1 MPTLA
6 RPEHLARA
14 ANRCR
19 QSKRPQDPVDLD
31 FTMDESNIPEGFLR
45 ADIETRGKRH
55 LIFATEEQLTLLSKA
70 KRWYVDGTFKLCRP
84 PFTQLFTIN
93 AFVRQDDHAKQ
104 VPLLFVLM
112 SSKRKHDY
120 KKVLKKV
127 LRMLPTTPSVEQVT
141 ADFET
146 AVWGAFR
153 KVLPEVQLLGCAFHW
168 NQALWRKVQ
177 ELGLQT
183 AYMRDRATNGYIRRL
198 MALPFLPHETIA
210 ATLDNLKPEAITE
223 PLQQLVS
230 YIEENWIRSTVWP
243 PKCWS
248 VFMQSIRTNNDIEGW
263 HHGLNRRAAGR
274 CGLPLYMFVAL
285 LHKEARLVSLQIRLV
300 SERKLKRMQRSTY
313 REVQRRLFELWE
325 AFNKKEK
332 SLRQLLKG
340 CANINRPVMH

>member
-1 MPTLA
+1 M
-6 RPEHLARA
+6 
-14 ANRCR
+14 
-19 QSKRPQDPVDLD
+19 SKIVK
-31 FTMDESNIPEGFLR
+31 
-45 ADIETRGKRH
+45 IEN
-55 LIFATEEQLTLLSKA
+55 
-70 KRWYVDGTFKLCRP
+70 FK
-84 PFTQLFTIN
+84 
-93 AFVRQDDHAKQ
+93 
-104 VPLLFVLM
+104 
-112 SSKRKHDY
+112 S
-120 KKVLKKV
+120 
-127 LRMLPTTPSVEQVT
+127 
-141 ADFET
+141 

-183 AYMRDRATNGYIRRL
+183 AYMRDRATNGYIRQL

-210 ATLDNLKPEAITE
+210 ATFNNLKPEAITE

-248 VFMQSIRTNNDIEGW
+248 IFMQSIRTNNDIEGW

-300 SERKLKRMQRSTY
+300 SERKFKRMQRSTY

-325 AFNKKEK
+325 AFNKKGK

>member
-1 MPTLA
+1 MASLGRLPY
-6 RPEHLARA
+6 
-14 ANRCR
+14 
-19 QSKRPQDPVDLD
+19 SKRPN
-31 FTMDESNIPEGFLR
+31 E
-45 ADIETRGKRH
+45 ATRN
-55 LIFATEEQLTLLSKA
+55 
-70 KRWYVDGTFKLCRP
+70 GTFKLCRP

-112 SSKRKHDY
+112 SSKRKHDH

-127 LRMLPTTPSVEQVT
+127 LRILPTTPSVEQVT
-141 ADFET
+141 ADFES

-153 KVLPEVQLLGCAFHW
+153 KVLPEVQLLGCAFQW

-210 ATLDNLKPEAITE
+210 ATFDSLKPEAKTE
-223 PLQQLVS
+223 PLQQFVS
-230 YIEENWIRSTVWP
+230 YIEKDWIRSTVWP
-243 PKCWS
+243 PKCLI
-248 VFMQSIRTNNDIEGW
+248 VFMQSTKTNNDIEGW
-263 HHGLNRRAAGR
+263 HHSRNRRAAGR
-274 CGLPLYMFVAL
+274 YGLHLFVAL

-332 SLRQLLKG
+332 SLKQLLKG
-340 CANINRPVMH
+340 CAIINRPMMH